1 MSWANGSTSLPEV
14 LRQIED
20 HSEGTNQQVH
30 AGAELARRVR
40 SADRIISFLEAGRP
54 SFEVSM
60 LIGMLRE
67 AIGR

>member
-20 HSEGTNQQVH
+20 HSGGTNQQVH

-40 SADRIISFLEAGRP
+40 CVDRVISFLESGRP
-54 SFEVSM
+54 SYEVRM

-67 AIGR
+67 AIGQ